1 MPIYLIYT
9 QKRLI
14 LIYISIIMP
23 IYSVD
28 IGKIIQERRK
38 ELSLKQQDLAEMANV
53 TIKTIYAI
61 ENNKGNP
68 TIEVLKKVLDVLGL
82 EINVQIKLVE

>member
-1 MPIYLIYT
+1 
-9 QKRLI
+9 
-14 LIYISIIMP
+14 MP

-28 IGKIIQERRK
+28 IGKIIQERRN

>member
-1 MPIYLIYT
+1 
-9 QKRLI
+9 
-14 LIYISIIMP
+14 MP

-28 IGKIIQERRK
+28 IGKIIQERRN

-82 EINVQIKLVE
+82 EINVQIKSLE

>member
-1 MPIYLIYT
+1 
-9 QKRLI
+9 
-14 LIYISIIMP
+14 MP